1 MLEVDSQLT
10 IPDAELE
17 VTTSRSSGPGGQ
29 NVNKVETRV
38 TVRFDVA
45 GSAVLTEP
53 QRRRILDRLSSR
65 ITKEGV
71 LLVSSQEHRSQAAN
85 RDEAMARL
93 AELLA
98 GAVRPP
104 RRRKRTRPPRAAK
117 RRRLENKRRRAQKKR
132 LRRTPSIDD

>member
-1 MLEVDSQLT
+1 MLEVNAQLT

-17 VTTSRSSGPGGQ
+17 LVTSRSSGPGGQ

-45 GSAVLTEP
+45 GSAVLTETE
-53 QRRRILDRLSSR
+53 RRRILDRLSSR

-71 LLVSSQEHRSQAAN
+71 LQVSSQEHRSQSAN
-85 RDEAMARL
+85 REEALARL
-93 AELLA
+93 AALLA
-98 GAVRPP
+98 KAVRPR
-104 RRRKRTRPPRAAK
+104 RRRKRTRVPRSAK

-132 LRRTPSIDD
+132 LRRTPTRDD